1 MNRFFAYALRKAAI
15 AAGKPTRLLMILT
28 QLTAKLKDV
37 NWKQAS
43 FASAAEKFAVLG
55 RLIKAYALGNYRD
68 VELKTILYI
77 IAALIYF
84 INPIDLIPDMLP
96 MTGFTD
102 DFGVLLWVYNAV
114 GSEINKFLTWEKSQ
128 VIV

>member
-1 MNRFFAYALRKAAI
+1 MNRFFAFALRKAAL
-15 AAGKPTRLLMILT
+15 AAGKPTRLLLILS
-28 QLTAKLKDV
+28 QLTVKLKDV

-43 FASAAEKFAVLG
+43 FASAAEKFGVMG
-55 RLIKAYALGNYRD
+55 RLIRAYATGQYRE
-68 VELKTILYI
+68 VEWKTVLYI

-114 GSEINKFLTWEKSQ
+114 GSEIKKFLSWEKSQ
-128 VIV
+128 VTV

>member
-1 MNRFFAYALRKAAI
+1 
-15 AAGKPTRLLMILT
+15 
-28 QLTAKLKDV
+28 LKDG
-37 NWKQAS
+37 NWKQANL
-43 FASAAEKFAVLG
+43 ASAAEKFAVLG
-55 RLIKAYALGNYRD
+55 RLIKAYATGQYRN
-68 VELKTILYI
+68 VEWKTILYI

-96 MTGFTD
+96 VTGFTD